1 MASNSHLTLLAAGS
15 KLINVL
21 TRRTVVDRRQ
31 LLFGMAAASLG
42 GRTLTICSGAQT
54 TEVAKQLP
62 PTGNSHI
69 SDREQ
74 AGLRGPVRSV
84 SFGKIR
90 TEYDAAGRLISNRW
104 SASPDSESIET
115 RTYDDSG
122 RLLTDTVRDGN
133 GILTQTVYFYD
144 DNGRLL
150 RIVERN
156 GDRTSFRYDKQGH
169 KIEVRDVAR
178 KPDGEGA
185 AVAVGLD
192 LIFADVEGNSEFGLD
207 RTRDASTIKTI
218 YDEHDRPIETQAFDA
233 DGRLLS
239 RTTRTYDG
247 QHRITDVRVIIDD
260 ATSLFSAKQRDEM
273 VAQSN
278 VPLDE
283 LEAQLKKVSGTMM
296 GQRGKSYT
304 YDSQGR
310 RTKIILYQGA
320 LFQVSRTYSYNDHGD
335 VVEERT
341 IFTHDS
347 RIPIGVPFQ
356 VDETG
361 NLVPEKPPSEWP
373 TQADLQEPSVVHYTY
388 QYDSFSNWT
397 EQTVIRSEGSGYT
410 RQRELTYY

>member
-1 MASNSHLTLLAAGS
+1 
-15 KLINVL
+15 
-21 TRRTVVDRRQ
+21 VDRRQ
-31 LLFGMAAASLG
+31 LLFGMAAVSLG
-42 GRTLTICSGAQT
+42 GRTLTICLVAQT

-62 PTGNSHI
+62 LPVNSHI

-74 AGLRGPVRSV
+74 TGLRGPVRTV
-84 SFGKIR
+84 SEGKTR

-104 SASPDSESIET
+104 LASPDSESIET

-133 GILTQTVYFYD
+133 GVITERVYFYD

-156 GDRTSFRYDKQGH
+156 GNRTSFRYDEQGH
-169 KIEVRDVAR
+169 KLEVRGVAHKSDDVER
-178 KPDGEGA
+178 A
-185 AVAVGLD
+185 AVAVGID
-192 LIFADVEGNSEFGLD
+192 LMFADVEGNSEFGLD
-207 RTRDASTIKTI
+207 RTRDASRIKTI

-239 RTTRTYDG
+239 RTTRTYDE

-260 ATSLFSAKQRDEM
+260 PTSLFSAKQRDEM

-283 LEAQLKKVSGTMM
+283 LEAQLKKAFGTMM

-320 LFQVSRTYSYNDHGD
+320 LGQVSRTYSYNDHGD

-341 IFTHDS
+341 IFTQDS
-347 RIPIGVPFQ
+347 RIPVGVPFQ

-373 TQADLQEPSVVHYTY
+373 PQPKLWEPSVVHYTY
-388 QYDSFSNWT
+388 QYDHFSNWT

-410 RQRELTYY
+410 RHRELTYY